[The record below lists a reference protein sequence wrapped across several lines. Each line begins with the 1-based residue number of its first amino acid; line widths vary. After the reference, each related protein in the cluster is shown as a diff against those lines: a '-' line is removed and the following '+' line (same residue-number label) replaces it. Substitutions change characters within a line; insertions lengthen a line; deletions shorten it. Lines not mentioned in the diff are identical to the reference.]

1 MTGLRGVRWLA
12 GVLAS
17 LLLAGCATCSDPRA
31 LILHSSRVDGDPPE
45 MTLFR
50 QQVSG
55 ALARELRYPVESCR
69 AREKGSTTVEPLLH
83 VPGGTVADVKL
94 VKSSGHARLDA
105 EAVDVWRRL
114 QAQGVAFVLTD
125 EMKRYQSVRYRV
137 PLGFFEN

>member
-1 MTGLRGVRWLA
+1 MASMRRRLGLA
-12 GVLAS
+12 GTLAS
-17 LLLAGCATCSDPRA
+17 LMLAGCATCSDPRA
-31 LILHSSRVDGDPPE
+31 HILHSSRVDGDPPE

-69 AREKGSTTVEPLLH
+69 AREKGSTTVELLLQ

-94 VKSSGHARLDA
+94 IKSSGHARLDA

-125 EMKRYQSVRYRV
+125 EMKRYRSVRYQV
-137 PLGFFEN
+137 PLGFFED